1 MKMKI
6 SQYTGFSLIEMPKGS
21 HRVVRKETNRRNNM
35 VVQLPTI
42 HDLNRS
48 WIGADRFFERFASM
62 PTYEDNSYPRFNV
75 TKDGVKYQIEIA
87 LAGYKKEN
95 ITIERVDG
103 RLEIRGEKNL
113 KDVADESYLHRGITR
128 KAFKRAFTI
137 TDDVLVDGAEIIDGI
152 LTVDLHVEIPEEK
165 RPKII
170 DIT

>member
-1 MKMKI
+1 
-6 SQYTGFSLIEMPKGS
+6 
-21 HRVVRKETNRRNNM
+21 M

-75 TKDGVKYQIEIA
+75 TKNGDQYQIEIA

-95 ITIERVDG
+95 ITVERIENI
-103 RLEIRGEKNL
+103 LSIHGEKSL

-128 KAFKRAFTI
+128 KAFKRSFTI
-137 TDDVLVDGAEIIDGI
+137 SEDVRIDKASFVDGI
-152 LTVDLHVEIPEEK
+152 LTVDLHVEIPEER
-165 RPKII
+165 RPRQIE
-170 DIT
+170 IT